1 MFLYLLREAID
12 RTIHEFSKEREKPQR
27 VSVRFPCDLF
37 LMPEWEAFNKMLL
50 LIQVKFLFQ
59 LRLLF
64 NVVLDFLYQ
73 LCWKIIFRGDES
85 QSLSILVQFFRART
99 DIRNDVAE
107 TADIIWE
114 RQTTHNFNKDQTHCL
129 VMVRRNYI
137 TESYCEHY
145 SCCPVIWPNISFSP
159 WSIVNS
165 LKCLPICLSVNFCH
179 KIEANCYK
187 MRKSEIKKNNF
198 T

>member
-1 MFLYLLREAID
+1 MFLNLLCKTID

-27 VSVRFPCDLF
+27 VSVRLSCDLF
-37 LMPEWEAFNKMLL
+37 FMPEWEAFNKMLL

-64 NVVLDFLYQ
+64 YVVLDFLYQ
-73 LCWKIIFRGDES
+73 LRWKIILRCDES

-99 DIRNDVAE
+99 DIRNDIAE
-107 TADIIWE
+107 TADIVWE
-114 RQTTHNFNKDQTHCL
+114 RQTTHNFNKDQTHRL

-137 TESYCEHY
+137 TESYCEHD

-159 WSIVNS
+159 RSIVNP
-165 LKCLPICLSVNFCH
+165 LYCLPICLLVNVCH
-179 KIEANCYK
+179 
-187 MRKSEIKKNNF
+187 
-198 T
+198 

>member
-1 MFLYLLREAID
+1 MFLNLLSKTID
-12 RTIHEFSKEREKPQR
+12 RTIHEFSKEREKLQR

-37 LMPEWEAFNKMLL
+37 FMPEWETFYKMLL
-50 LIQVKFLFQ
+50 LIQVKFLLQ
-59 LRLLF
+59 LWLLF

-73 LCWKIIFRGDES
+73 LRWKIIFRGDES

-99 DIRNDVAE
+99 DIRNDIAKA
-107 TADIIWE
+107 ADIVWE

-137 TESYCEHY
+137 TESYCKHY

-159 WSIVNS
+159 RSIVNP
-165 LKCLPICLSVNFCH
+165 LYCLPICLSVNGCH
-179 KIEANCYK
+179 
-187 MRKSEIKKNNF
+187 
-198 T
+198 